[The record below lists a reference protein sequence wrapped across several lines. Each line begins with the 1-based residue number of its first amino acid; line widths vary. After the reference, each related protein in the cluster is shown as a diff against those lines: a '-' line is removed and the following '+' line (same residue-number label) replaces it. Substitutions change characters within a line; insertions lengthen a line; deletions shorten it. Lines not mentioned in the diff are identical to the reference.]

1 MMLGMGPKEWL
12 LSVMCFAKLDVLGL
26 CLKAVSCSLKR
37 VANFLPVCP
46 MYALWQSGQVS
57 LYIPDLEYLSGG
69 VCLWVSNLPIVF
81 VVRKAIFRSVF
92 LNRFVMYVVSL
103 PM

>member
-1 MMLGMGPKEWL
+1 MMLGMGLKEWL
-12 LSVMCFAKLDVLGL
+12 FSVRCLAKLDAFGL
-26 CLKAVSCSLKR
+26 CLKAASCSLKR
-37 VANFLPVCP
+37 VVNLLPVCP

-57 LYIPDLEYLSGG
+57 LYTPDPENLSGW
-69 VCLWVSNLPIVF
+69 VCLWVSNLSMVF

-92 LNRFVMYVVSL
+92 LKRLVMYVVSL